1 MSAVKIIE
9 RDLEVG
15 KIGFVLGFNAGNL
28 LFRADAFFLST
39 QHDGCAVGVIRTDIG
54 THVSARFLEA
64 DPDVCLNVFQQVA
77 KVNGAVC
84 VGQGTG
90 N

>member
-15 KIGFVLGFNAGNL
+15 KIGFVFCFYACNL
-28 LFRADAFFLST
+28 LFWRDAFFFCT
-39 QHDGCAVGVIRTDIG
+39 QHDSCAVGVIRTDIG
-54 THVSARFLEA
+54 THVSARFLKA
-64 DPDVCLNVFQQVA
+64 DPDVCLNVFKQVA